1 MLQKHQAIQNLLEQL
16 DQADLTAYDRDL
28 LATNLEREVS
38 AIWRSDELRRKKP
51 TPVDEAKNGL
61 AVVENVAWDALPSFM
76 RKLDGVCKN
85 ELGKSLPLTAKPIKF
100 ASWMG
105 GDRDGNP
112 NVTPAITVV
121 SQFILFFYVFLL

>member
-1 MLQKHQAIQNLLEQL
+1 MLQKHQKIQHLLEKL
-16 DQADLTAYDRDL
+16 DQSDLTSYDRHL

-76 RKLDGVCKN
+76 RKLDDICKK

-112 NVTPAITVV
+112 NVTPAITLVK
-121 SQFILFFYVFLL
+121 LK